1 MTFKIL
7 YQRMGEHG
15 LYDLRDELL
24 IWKNKNGYGLK
35 SDVPENIPDKFISET
50 LNKISDTNMKILSIL
65 GR

>member
-1 MTFKIL
+1 
-7 YQRMGEHG
+7 MGEHG